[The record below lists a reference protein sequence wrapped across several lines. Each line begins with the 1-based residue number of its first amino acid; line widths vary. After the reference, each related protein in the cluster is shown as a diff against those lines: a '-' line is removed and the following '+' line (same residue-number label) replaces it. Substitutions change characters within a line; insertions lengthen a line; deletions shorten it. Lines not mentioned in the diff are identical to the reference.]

1 MKFQI
6 DETRKQIAIFLPMTT
21 PTGKARVKRPISG
34 QQPEPVA
41 TRQQTLELDDYIE
54 WQIAY
59 ETSDPDEPSALA
71 KVQFSKGW
79 RTAENTGSNRRGVA
93 SCVLS
98 TVWSPAVVEAFRL
111 RKKNE
116 TKSEAETF

>member
-1 MKFQI
+1 MEFQI

-41 TRQQTLELDDYIE
+41 TRQKTVEPDDYIE

-71 KVQFSKGW
+71 KVQSSKGW
-79 RTAENTGSNRRGVA
+79 RTTEILAA
-93 SCVLS
+93 I
-98 TVWSPAVVEAFRL
+98 AVVRRVVFCPLSGAL
-111 RKKNE
+111 Q
-116 TKSEAETF
+116 